1 MKKYFLDD
9 VARVIIIIA
18 LLPLIIA
25 FTIVY
30 NIKMKTRELKNVE
43 DEYF

>member
-25 FTIVY
+25 FNIVY
-30 NIKMKTRELKNVE
+30 NIKMKIMGLENVE
-43 DEYF
+43 DE

>member
-25 FTIVY
+25 FNIVY
-30 NIKMKTRELKNVE
+30 NIKMKTRELENVE